1 MKSKKTAAEKHQ
13 SIRLRFILFFTIFVI
28 SICTVITTI
37 FLRQI
42 TSVAMD
48 IFTDQGLPLVEK
60 TAALIDGDKFEALC
74 QTLDPDDPWYE
85 EIRVAMYELKLTSR
99 CEYLYTMA
107 AIPGAEYDFY
117 FIIDGSAPPDD
128 EEKFSPLGSE
138 ENVEDYDAAFFRT
151 FQTQKIEISGLVMQE
166 GWGWLISVYAPVFN
180 SQGKMVGI
188 IGCDFLAEKVYQI
201 ILSQV
206 FRGVLLSLAFIA
218 AGLILMLIFLRMIFV
233 PLKQVSLSM
242 EEIAAG
248 EGDLTALIPAMKHD
262 EVGILAVSFN
272 RFVGKLR
279 EIMSTIDASVKELT
293 GNARNLNGQ
302 ASAMMD
308 SLGAI
313 FSGIEGIREQAR
325 DQNITA
331 KTSYDGVKR
340 IEERI
345 DGLEEKLSTQLHAV
359 EQSSA
364 SINQLTASIQSVT
377 DNINRVSRRYEE
389 LVKNAKSGK
398 DNQRETS
405 ECIGRIVKQTENLI
419 DANSAITRIAAR
431 TNLLSMNAAIEAAH
445 AGAAGKGFAVVAEEI
460 RNLSETA
467 AEQSKTIKQHI
478 TEIQGT
484 IKQIVSAAEKSSG
497 SFNSIDADI
506 GELNNMISEV
516 QSAMQEQ
523 NAGIRDILD
532 AVKAINESA
541 QSITAAAGKMKND
554 SVPVFAGINDLV
566 KNTAL
571 ILEHT
576 EVSIEQTGGMKKTSE
591 QMLEVAGRN
600 GVNAQD
606 VLSIVERFK
615 I

>member
-1 MKSKKTAAEKHQ
+1 
-13 SIRLRFILFFTIFVI
+13 
-28 SICTVITTI
+28 
-37 FLRQI
+37 
-42 TSVAMD
+42 
-48 IFTDQGLPLVEK
+48 
-60 TAALIDGDKFEALC
+60 
-74 QTLDPDDPWYE
+74 DPWYE
-85 EIRVAMYELKLTSR
+85 EIRKAMYELKLGSR

-107 AIPGAEYDFY
+107 AIQDSEYEY
-117 FIIDGSAPPDD
+117 RFIIDGSAPPDD
-128 EEKFSPLGSE
+128 EENFSPLGLE

-151 FQTQKIEISGLVMQE
+151 LRTGKTEVSGLVFQD
-166 GWGWLISVYAPVFN
+166 GWGWMISIYTPILN
-180 SQGKMVGI
+180 SGGEIAGI
-188 IGCDFLAEKVYQI
+188 VGCDFDAEELYRI
-201 ILSQV
+201 IVAQV
-206 FRGVLLSLAFIA
+206 LRGSLFSLFFIA

-233 PLKQVSLSM
+233 PLKRVSLSM

-262 EVGILAVSFN
+262 EVGSLAFSFN
-272 RFVGKLR
+272 QFVGKLR
-279 EIMSTIDASVKELT
+279 EIMSTIDASVRELT

-308 SLGAI
+308 ALGAI
-313 FSGIEGIREQAR
+313 FSGVEEIREQA
-325 DQNITA
+325 QGQSIKA
-331 KTSYDGVKR
+331 KTSYDGVKH

-345 DGLEEKLSTQLHAV
+345 DGLEEKLSVQLHAV

-377 DNINRVSRRYEE
+377 DNINRVSLRYEQ

-419 DANSAITRIAAR
+419 EANSAITRIAAR

-445 AGAAGKGFAVVAEEI
+445 AGIAGKGFAVVAEEI

-467 AEQSKTIKQHI
+467 GGQSKTIKQHI
-478 TEIQGT
+478 TEIQET
-484 IKQIVSAAEKSSG
+484 IKQIVFAAEKSSG
-497 SFNSIDADI
+497 SFDRIDTDI
-506 GELNNMISEV
+506 GELNNMISQV

-523 NAGIRDILD
+523 NAGIREILD
-532 AVKAINESA
+532 AVKDINESA
-541 QSITAAAGKMKND
+541 QSITAAAGEMKND
-554 SVPVFAGINDLV
+554 SVPVFEGINDLV
-566 KNTAL
+566 KNTGL
-571 ILEHT
+571 ILERT
-576 EVSIEQTGGMKKTSE
+576 ELSIEQTGGMKKTSE

-606 VLSIVERFK
+606 VQSIVERFK

>member
-1 MKSKKTAAEKHQ
+1 MVKKKVL
-13 SIRLRFILFFTIFVI
+13 SIRFKFILFFILFVMVMCSTITAV
-28 SICTVITTI
+28 
-37 FLRQI
+37 FLRQ
-42 TSVAMD
+42 TTATAME
-48 IFTDQGLPLVEK
+48 IFSQQGLPLVEK
-60 TAALIDGDKFEALC
+60 TAALIDGDKFQNLA
-74 QTLDPDDPWYE
+74 QSLDPADPWYE
-85 EIRVAMYELKLTSR
+85 ETRNKMYDLKLNSG

-107 AIPGAEYDFY
+107 PVPGQRDVYMY
-117 FIIDGSAPPDD
+117 IIDGSSTPDD
-128 EEKFSPLGSE
+128 EESFSPLGTE
-138 ENVEDYDAAFFRT
+138 ENIAEYDAAFFRT
-151 FQTQKIEISGLVMQE
+151 IETQKTQSGALAYQE
-166 GWGWLISVYAPVFN
+166 GWGWMISIYAPVFN
-180 SQGKMVGI
+180 SRGEVTGI
-188 IGCDFLAEKVYQI
+188 IGCDFDAERLRGIIVSQVVKGI
-201 ILSQV
+201 ILS
-206 FRGVLLSLAFIA
+206 VLFII
-218 AGLILMLIFLRMIFV
+218 AGLILMFLFLRMIFV
-233 PLKQVSLSM
+233 PLKRVSLSM

-262 EVGILAVSFN
+262 EVGSLALSFN
-272 RFVGKLR
+272 QFVGKLR

-308 SLGAI
+308 ALGAV

-325 DQNITA
+325 EQNSKA

-345 DGLEEKLSTQLHAV
+345 DGLEEKLSTQLEAV

-377 DNINRVSRRYEE
+377 DNINRVSLRYEQ
-389 LVKNAKSGK
+389 LVENTKSGK
-398 DNQRETS
+398 DNQRETA
-405 ECIGRIVKQTENLI
+405 ECIGRIVKQTENMI
-419 DANSAITRIAAR
+419 DANSAITKIAAR

-445 AGAAGKGFAVVAEEI
+445 AGAAGQGFAVVAEEI

-467 AEQSKTIKQHI
+467 TAQSKTIKQYI

-484 IKQIVSAAEKSSG
+484 ITHIVSAAEKSSA
-497 SFNSIDADI
+497 SFTSIDLDI

-523 NAGIRDILD
+523 NSGIREILD

-541 QSITAAAGKMKND
+541 QSITAAAGEMKND
-554 SVPVFAGINDLV
+554 SVPVFEGINDLV
-566 KNTAL
+566 KNTGL

-606 VLSIVERFK
+606 VLSIVGRFK